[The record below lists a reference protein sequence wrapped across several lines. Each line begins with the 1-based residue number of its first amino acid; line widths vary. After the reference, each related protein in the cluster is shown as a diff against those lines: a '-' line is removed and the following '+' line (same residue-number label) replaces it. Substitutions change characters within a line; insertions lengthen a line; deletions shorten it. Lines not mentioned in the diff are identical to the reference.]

1 MTMSHTNLFETA
13 ILSVYFSFKDFE
25 RDRKM
30 ADKATK
36 TTTVAVTIE
45 NFNNIVDTDKP
56 VILDFWAPWCAP
68 CRMLGPILE
77 RIAEKYGDK
86 VTVGKINVDE
96 QQELGQHFQI
106 RGIPNV
112 MIAKDKQVLHN
123 LVGVRSERE
132 YVDILD
138 SMINEEG

>member
-1 MTMSHTNLFETA
+1 
-13 ILSVYFSFKDFE
+13 
-25 RDRKM
+25 M

-36 TTTVAVTIE
+36 TTTVEVTLE
-45 NFNNIVDTDKP
+45 NFNTIVDTDKP
-56 VILDFWAPWCAP
+56 VVLDFWAPWCSP

-77 RIAEKYGDK
+77 RVAAKYGEK
-86 VTVGKINVDE
+86 VIVAKINVDE

-112 MIAKDKQVLHN
+112 MIARNKQILHN

-132 YVDILD
+132 YVEILD
-138 SMINEEG
+138 SMLNEEG

>member
-1 MTMSHTNLFETA
+1 
-13 ILSVYFSFKDFE
+13 
-25 RDRKM
+25 M
-30 ADKATK
+30 ADKAIK

-45 NFNNIVDTDKP
+45 NFNSIVDTDKP
-56 VILDFWAPWCAP
+56 VLLDFWAEWCSP

-86 VTVGKINVDE
+86 IIVGKINVDE

-112 MIAKDKQVLHN
+112 MIAKDKQILHN

-132 YVDILD
+132 YIEILD
-138 SMINEEG
+138 SMLSEEI